1 MAYSKYYY
9 VFSFLLFVCGT
20 ACDKDLDPLPVVK
33 TYEEQVHVSQ
43 KIGHA
48 DIQRT
53 AIVRYPKVYT
63 KSSYP
68 IIFVFHPHGK
78 TAETLMQE
86 STELNNLV
94 DEEAFIAIYVKG
106 LWDKW
111 NYGPEASGASE
122 TEFMNLLYQEIKH
135 RTRLDTTQAYAIGF
149 AEGACVMND
158 LAKRQNRFKAIVSVG
173 GQQSNEGLG
182 VEVST
187 PFSVYQINA
196 QKDTFAPFNGGAWT
210 NDFTFASAQ
219 ESVLNW
225 AQNMGCSSVT
235 DSVSTTWGTT
245 PITSISYKACT
256 SSHEVQYHIVEDLDS
271 ALNFGGDY
279 QFYGKIWDFFQSK

>member
-9 VFSFLLFVCGT
+9 TLSILLFIFCT
-20 ACDKDLDPLPVVK
+20 ACEKDLAPLPVVK

-53 AIVRYPKVYT
+53 AIVRYPQVYT

-68 IIFVFHPHGK
+68 IVFVFHPHGK
-78 TAETLMQE
+78 TAEELMTE
-86 STELNNLV
+86 SSDLNQLV
-94 DEEAFIAIYVKG
+94 DEEVFIAIYVKG

-111 NYGPEASGASE
+111 NYGPDASGASE
-122 TEFMNLLYQEIKH
+122 TEFMKLLYQEIKH

-149 AEGACVMND
+149 GEGACVMND

-173 GQQSNEGLG
+173 GQQSEKGLG
-182 VEVST
+182 IESGS

-196 QKDTFAPFNGGAWT
+196 RKDTFAPLNGGAWT
-210 NDFTFASAQ
+210 ADFTFASAQ
-219 ESVLNW
+219 QSALNW
-225 AQNMGCSSVT
+225 ARNMGCSALT
-235 DSVSTTWGTT
+235 DSISTTWGTT
-245 PITSISYKACT
+245 PITSITYKACT
-256 SSHEVQYHIVEDLDS
+256 PPHEVQYHIVEELDS
-271 ALNFGGDY
+271 ALNFGGNY
-279 QFYGKIWDFFQSK
+279 QFYEKIWDFFQSK